1 MPGSS
6 ACPPG
11 LAARIPLPLRW
22 SGRTSSFP
30 QPDPAGGRGPAPE
43 PTDSQPT
50 PDCAGSH
57 PVADSGWWLVGI
69 AALFVLAQLLAV
81 PAHTGLSW
89 DEAVYVSQVSGHA
102 PAAFFDPA
110 RARGVP
116 LLVTP
121 VTLLTSLATAL
132 RVYLALASGLALL
145 GALWTWRP
153 TRPAWVLAL
162 AGLAYGGLWVTLYY
176 GPQAMPD
183 GWVALSSLA
192 ATGFFLRAVA
202 SWPIRPASGHAPVPP
217 ARDASGYAPAG
228 PAPGAPAH
236 AQASPAPE
244 PPASGS
250 AGPSPSAPP
259 PATHPAASTRRRWP
273 AVTGLTGCLALAALV
288 RPSDAAYL
296 TAALLLAVLAVRAWR
311 HWLLA
316 VCVVGGFATGT
327 AEWVIEAYLRF
338 GGPLHRLHL
347 AGAEQGGL
355 RPRLAIWDE
364 LRALN
369 GPTLCRP
376 CTIGWRYP
384 ALSLW
389 WLALPV
395 LVTLGILAARRAG
408 RNTSP
413 GQQRGAGPSTA
424 RGASS
429 ALAAAC
435 ALALAAQYL
444 FGIGYAAPRFLL
456 PAYALL
462 AIPVADCLAWLLTG
476 VRPSL
481 RKLTVPAVTVA
492 LLAQLTAQ
500 QLVLAHE
507 VRGTVTFHRDYQR
520 IVTDLRHLG
529 IRPPCLIKGEQYI
542 PIAYDAGCA
551 SAPPPAGALTAGQPV
566 AVLAYRWQRRPSY
579 ARHWRR
585 HRLPGTGVLKLV
597 AYLPPSRR

>member
-1 MPGSS
+1 M
-6 ACPPG
+6 
-11 LAARIPLPLRW
+11 
-22 SGRTSSFP
+22 
-30 QPDPAGGRGPAPE
+30 
-43 PTDSQPT
+43 
-50 PDCAGSH
+50 
-57 PVADSGWWLVGI
+57 DSGWWLAGT

-81 PAHTGLSW
+81 PAHMGLSW

-116 LLVTP
+116 LLVAP
-121 VTLLTSLATAL
+121 VTVASSSAAAL
-132 RVYLALASGLALL
+132 RVYLAAVSGLALL

-162 AGLAYGGLWVTLYY
+162 AGVAFGGLWVARYY

-183 GWVALSSLA
+183 GWVALSGLA
-192 ATGFFLRAVA
+192 AAGFFVRAAA
-202 SWPIRPASGHAPVPP
+202 SWTARPARAAPAQESVRLVPGAPVQES
-217 ARDASGYAPAG
+217 AR
-228 PAPGAPAH
+228 PAPGK
-236 AQASPAPE
+236 
-244 PPASGS
+244 
-250 AGPSPSAPP
+250 
-259 PATHPAASTRRRWP
+259 RRRWP
-273 AVTGLTGCLALAALV
+273 ALAGLAGCLALAALV
-288 RPSDAAYL
+288 RPGDAAYL
-296 TAALLLAVLAVRAWR
+296 AAALMLAVAAVRAWR

-316 VCVVGGFATGT
+316 ACVAGGFAAGA

-338 GGPLHRLHL
+338 GGPLNRLRL

-355 RPRLAIWDE
+355 RPRLAIWDQ

-376 CTIGWRYP
+376 CTIAWRYP
-384 ALSLW
+384 VLSLW

-395 LVTLGILAARRAG
+395 LVTLGVLAARRAG
-408 RNTSP
+408 
-413 GQQRGAGPSTA
+413 

-429 ALAAAC
+429 ALAAGC

-476 VRPSL
+476 TRPGL
-481 RKLTVPAVTVA
+481 RTLTVPAVTVA

-507 VRGTVTFHRDYQR
+507 VRGTVLFHRDYQR
-520 IVTDLRHLG
+520 IVADLRRLG
-529 IRPPCLIKGEQYI
+529 IRPPCLIKGEQDI

-551 SAPPPAGALTAGQPV
+551 SAPPVARALAAGQPV
-566 AVLAYRWQRRPSY
+566 AWLAYRGQRRPAY

-585 HRLPGTGVLKLV
+585 SRLPGTRILTLV
-597 AYLPPSRR
+597 GYVHPGHRPARARAHPGKGSPG

>member
-1 MPGSS
+1 M
-6 ACPPG
+6 G
-11 LAARIPLPLRW
+11 LA
-22 SGRTSSFP
+22 
-30 QPDPAGGRGPAPE
+30 
-43 PTDSQPT
+43 
-50 PDCAGSH
+50 
-57 PVADSGWWLVGI
+57 
-69 AALFVLAQLLAV
+69 
-81 PAHTGLSW
+81 W

-110 RARGVP
+110 RARGIP
-116 LLVTP
+116 LLVAP
-121 VTLLTSLATAL
+121 VTLLASSVTVL

-153 TRPAWVLAL
+153 TRPAWMLAL

-192 ATGFFLRAVA
+192 ATGFFLRAA
-202 SWPIRPASGHAPVPP
+202 TSWPTRPAPGASGHAPASP
-217 ARDASGYAPAG
+217 APGEPVHG
-228 PAPGAPAH
+228 PAHPPPGAPAH
-236 AQASPAPE
+236 ISRQPAPR
-244 PPASGS
+244 
-250 AGPSPSAPP
+250 
-259 PATHPAASTRRRWP
+259 TRQRWP
-273 AVTGLTGCLALAALV
+273 ALTGLTGCLAAAALF
-288 RPSDAAYL
+288 RPGDAAYL
-296 TAALLLAVLAVRAWR
+296 TAALLLAVLAVRTWR

-316 VCVVGGFATGT
+316 ACVAGGFAAGA

-338 GGPLHRLHL
+338 GGPLHRLQL

-364 LRALN
+364 LRTLN

-376 CTIGWRYP
+376 CTIAWRYP
-384 ALSLW
+384 QLSLW
-389 WLALPV
+389 WLALPA

-408 RNTSP
+408 RGTSP
-413 GQQRGAGPSTA
+413 GQQAAAGPGTS

-444 FGIGYAAPRFLL
+444 FGIGYAAPRFLI

-462 AIPVADCLAWLLTG
+462 AIPVTDCLAWLLTG
-476 VRPSL
+476 VRPEL
-481 RKLTVPAVTVA
+481 RTLTIPAVTLA

-507 VRGTVTFHRDYQR
+507 TRGTVIFHRDYQR
-520 IVTDLRHLG
+520 ITADLRRLG

-551 SAPPPAGALTAGQPV
+551 SAPSAARALTAGHPV
-566 AVLAYRWQRRPSY
+566 AVLAYRWQHRPAY
-579 ARHWRR
+579 TRHWSR
-585 HRLPGTGVLKLV
+585 HRLPGTRILKLI
-597 AYLPPSRR
+597 AYLPPGRP